1 MLYSDTQEK
10 DMGERAK
17 DVVNCMAIV
26 IKTAQ
31 LHHVN
36 NIAVVNAIHKFL
48 EILNPLLSSE
58 KITLQLI
65 EEFFNLNGSRIRYS
79 VEYSSN
85 FDFIIEVFK
94 KTGLGAIII
103 EETLT
108 EDNIKAFLAA
118 LKTAELSDMPFQT
131 LYDELVGVPHIKI
144 VKFRK
149 IKD

>member
-118 LKTAELSDMPFQT
+118 LKQQNYPICLFKRFTMSL
-131 LYDELVGVPHIKI
+131 LVCRI
-144 VKFRK
+144 
-149 IKD
+149 